1 MKARLVAIIQL
12 HEAKIRKVLEF
23 FKSQRDKWKDMQDS
37 QTGMFAQVQYSIEVC
52 ALEKIIDEILM
63 GEMGSADRYIREFG
77 EYSEENK
84 KIVEELLLGALWD
97 RPI

>member
-1 MKARLVAIIQL
+1 
-12 HEAKIRKVLEF
+12 
-23 FKSQRDKWKDMQDS
+23 
-37 QTGMFAQVQYSIEVC
+37 
-52 ALEKIIDEILM
+52 M